1 MTRQAPLNQ
10 ASANP
15 MERWSDALS
24 ALQLLQIDPHG
35 FGGVCLRAPH
45 GPVRERWLQALAGLG
60 LALVKV
66 PGSVDSERLLGGI
79 DLAHTLQ
86 TGQLQTQASL
96 LQQADQGLVC
106 LPMAERLSPALLAPL
121 VQALEQG
128 QVPPTRHSAAPTI
141 TRFGVVALD
150 ESLAD
155 EPGVGAALAERLGVW
170 LDLHEL
176 SPSDISAGWADSHNG
191 VDADT
196 GTDSDSLHIR
206 ISPGALARAREQ
218 LRQVQASDEHM
229 QALCAVALGLGIGSL
244 RVPSLALRVACG
256 HAALNGRSTLDAD
269 DLGFA
274 ARCVLA
280 PRATQWPA
288 EPSAQEAAETVPQED
303 STPPP
308 EPPDNADQAP
318 DNDAEK
324 DKDPDIAPPAEPSA
338 QDLQEMMVAAA
349 LASLPPHV
357 LDALMT
363 RPGSASQNTSG
374 RSGQTR
380 AGSQRGRPLPPRPGR
395 PGGQARLHV
404 LATLRA
410 AAPKQRLRQATT
422 PLTTPLATPFK
433 KPNAAPLAPP
443 HPTAHPQAPTFAAAA
458 KTSNSANRL
467 NPVSAGSNLAHPL
480 RGRVAIR
487 AEDFHIQ
494 RYQQRASSCLILAL
508 DASGSAALQ
517 RLAEAKGA
525 VELLLQQSYARRDS
539 VCIVAF
545 RGAQAQLLLPMT
557 RSLVRAKRA
566 MTGLPGGGGT
576 PLALAL
582 KMAHEQAAQLQ
593 RQGVTPILVVLS
605 DGRANVTLQ
614 GLGGRAQ
621 AQLDAQSW
629 GQQWRASGHRAL
641 WIDTSMHPDAQAQQL
656 ASTMGA
662 SYLPMPQ
669 VQSQRMAHAIERVRS
684 PQV

>member
-1 MTRQAPLNQ
+1 MAREVPPPSSPSDPL
-10 ASANP
+10 
-15 MERWSDALS
+15 ERWHDALT

-45 GPVRERWLQALAGLG
+45 GPVREHWLQALAGLG
-60 LALVKV
+60 VGLIKV

-79 DLAHTLQ
+79 DLAQTLQ
-86 TGQLQTQASL
+86 TGQLHMQAGL

-128 QVPPTRHSAAPTI
+128 QVPPTRHSAAPTP
-141 TRFGVVALD
+141 TRFGMVALD
-150 ESLAD
+150 ESLTD

-176 SPSDISAGWADSHNG
+176 SPSDIHAAWQDHRE
-191 VDADT
+191 
-196 GTDSDSLHIR
+196 SDKLQIR
-206 ISPGALARAREQ
+206 LSPAALARAREH
-218 LRQVQASDEHM
+218 LPQVQASDEQV
-229 QALCAVALGLGIGSL
+229 QALCAAALGLGIGSL
-244 RVPSLALRVACG
+244 RVPSLALHVACG

-288 EPSAQEAAETVPQED
+288 EPSAPEAEPAPQED
-303 STPPP
+303 ASPP
-308 EPPDNADQAP
+308 EPPEESGEAP
-318 DNDAEK
+318 ESEAES
-324 DKDPDIAPPAEPSA
+324 DHTQDPGPPPKQNAEPSA
-338 QDLQEMMVAAA
+338 EDLQEMMVAAA
-349 LASLPPHV
+349 LASLPPHM

-363 RPGSASQNTSG
+363 RQGATRQQSSG

-410 AAPKQRLRQATT
+410 AAPKQRLRQTHST
-422 PLTTPLATPFK
+422 
-433 KPNAAPLAPP
+433 
-443 HPTAHPQAPTFAAAA
+443 
-458 KTSNSANRL
+458 
-467 NPVSAGSNLAHPL
+467 
-480 RGRVAIR
+480 GRVAIR
-487 AEDFHIQ
+487 AEDFHTQ

-525 VELLLQQSYARRDS
+525 VELLLQQSYARRDT

-545 RGAQAQLLLPMT
+545 RGAQAQLLLPAT

-641 WIDTSMHPDAQAQQL
+641 WIDTSMQPDAQAQQL

-669 VQSQRMAHAIERVRS
+669 VQSQRMASAIERVRS
-684 PQV
+684 PQP

>member
-1 MTRQAPLNQ
+1 MHREAPPPL
-10 ASANP
+10 APADP
-15 MERWSDALS
+15 LARWHDALTT
-24 ALQLLQIDPHG
+24 LQLLQIDPHG

-45 GPVRERWLQALAGLG
+45 GPVRERWLQALADLGLG
-60 LALVKV
+60 LVKV

-79 DLAHTLQ
+79 DLARTLQ
-86 TGQLQTQASL
+86 TGQLQMQAGL

-106 LPMAERLSPALLAPL
+106 LPMAERLSPALRAPL

-128 QVPPTRHSAAPTI
+128 QVPPSRHNSAPAT

-150 ESLAD
+150 ESLPD
-155 EPGVGAALAERLGVW
+155 EAGVGGALAERLGVW

-176 SPSDISAGWADSHNG
+176 SPGDIQASWAEAEA
-191 VDADT
+191 DADK
-196 GTDSDSLHIR
+196 LHIR
-206 ISPGALARAREQ
+206 LSPGALARARE
-218 LRQVQASDEHM
+218 LLPQVQASDDQV
-229 QALCAVALGLGIGSL
+229 QALCAAALGLGIASL
-244 RVPSLALRVACG
+244 RVPSLALRLACG
-256 HAALNGRSTLDAD
+256 HAALHGRTALDAD

-274 ARCVLA
+274 ARGVLA

-288 EPSAQEAAETVPQED
+288 EPSDPAADSPPAEDPPPPPPDPGDAPEQNTAQDTPD
-303 STPPP
+303 SPDTGPPP
-308 EPPDNADQAP
+308 EPR
-318 DNDAEK
+318 AE
-324 DKDPDIAPPAEPSA
+324 
-338 QDLQEMMVAAA
+338 DLQEMVVAAA
-349 LASLPPHV
+349 LASLPPHM

-363 RPGSASQNTSG
+363 RQAAASHSSSG

-380 AGSQRGRPLPPRPGR
+380 TGLQRGRPLPPRPGR

-410 AAPKQRLRQATT
+410 AAPKQRLRQAHST
-422 PLTTPLATPFK
+422 
-433 KPNAAPLAPP
+433 
-443 HPTAHPQAPTFAAAA
+443 
-458 KTSNSANRL
+458 
-467 NPVSAGSNLAHPL
+467 
-480 RGRVAIR
+480 GRVAIR

-494 RYQQRASSCLILAL
+494 RHQQRASSCLILAL

-593 RQGVTPILVVLS
+593 RQGVTPMLVVLS

-621 AQLDAQSW
+621 AQADAHNW

-641 WIDTSMHPDAQAQQL
+641 WIDTSVQPDAQAQQL

-669 VQSQRMAHAIERVRS
+669 VQAQRVAQAMERLRS
-684 PQV
+684 PGA

>member
-1 MTRQAPLNQ
+1 MTREAPPPSTPSDPL
-10 ASANP
+10 
-15 MERWSDALS
+15 ERWNDALT

-45 GPVRERWLQALAGLG
+45 GPVRERWLQALADLGLG
-60 LALVKV
+60 LVKV

-86 TGQLQTQASL
+86 TGQLHLQAGL

-128 QVPPTRHSAAPTI
+128 QVPPTRHSAEPTL

-150 ESLAD
+150 ESLPD

-176 SPSDISAGWADSHNG
+176 SPSDIHADWT
-191 VDADT
+191 DAHSE
-196 GTDSDSLHIR
+196 GLHLR
-206 ISPGALARAREQ
+206 LSPGALARARDQ
-218 LRQVQASDEHM
+218 LAQVQASDDQM
-229 QALCAVALGLGIGSL
+229 QALCAAALGLGIGSL
-244 RVPSLALRVACG
+244 RVPSLALRLACA
-256 HAALNGRSTLDAD
+256 HAALNGRQALEAD

-288 EPSAQEAAETVPQED
+288 EPSAQEAEPAPQED
-303 STPPP
+303 KTPPQEPPPQPP
-308 EPPDNADQAP
+308 EPPENTDEAP
-318 DNDAEK
+318 DDDAEK
-324 DKDPDIAPPAEPSA
+324 DKDPSPPPEPSA
-338 QDLQEMMVAAA
+338 EDLQEMMVAAA
-349 LASLPPHV
+349 LASLPPHM

-363 RPGSASQNTSG
+363 RQGATSPQSSG

-410 AAPKQRLRQATT
+410 AAPKQRLRQAHST
-422 PLTTPLATPFK
+422 
-433 KPNAAPLAPP
+433 
-443 HPTAHPQAPTFAAAA
+443 
-458 KTSNSANRL
+458 
-467 NPVSAGSNLAHPL
+467 
-480 RGRVAIR
+480 GRVAIR

-545 RGAQAQLLLPMT
+545 RGAQAQLLLPAT

-621 AQLDAQSW
+621 AQSDAQSW
-629 GQQWRASGHRAL
+629 GQHWRASGHRAL
-641 WIDTSMHPDAQAQQL
+641 WIDTSMQPDAQAQQL

-669 VQSQRMAHAIERVRS
+669 VQSQRMASAIERVRS

>member
-1 MTRQAPLNQ
+1 MTREAPLNQ
-10 ASANP
+10 TPADP
-15 MERWSDALS
+15 MARWDDALT

-35 FGGVCLRAPH
+35 FGGVCLSAPH

-60 LALVKV
+60 LGLVKV

-86 TGQLQTQASL
+86 TGQLHLQPGL
-96 LQQADQGLVC
+96 LQQANQGLVC

-128 QVPPTRHSAAPTI
+128 QVPPTRHSAAPTP

-150 ESLAD
+150 ESLSD
-155 EPGVGAALAERLGVW
+155 EPGVSPALAERLGVW

-176 SPSDISAGWADSHNG
+176 SPSDIHAAWQGDSE
-191 VDADT
+191 
-196 GTDSDSLHIR
+196 SDGLHIR
-206 ISPGALARAREQ
+206 LSPGALTRAREQ
-218 LRQVQASDEHM
+218 LPQVQASDAHL
-229 QALCAVALGLGIGSL
+229 QALCAAAWGLGIGSL

-256 HAALNGRSTLDAD
+256 HAALNGRSSLSDE

-288 EPSAQEAAETVPQED
+288 EPSAQEATEPA
-303 STPPP
+303 PP
-308 EPPDNADQAP
+308 EPPENADPAP
-318 DNDAEK
+318 DNGGETDNNQDPAPAPE
-324 DKDPDIAPPAEPSA
+324 DKTEPSTEPSA
-338 QDLQEMMVAAA
+338 EDLQEMVVAAA
-349 LASLPPHV
+349 LASLPPHM

-410 AAPKQRLRQATT
+410 AAPKQRLRQAHNT
-422 PLTTPLATPFK
+422 
-433 KPNAAPLAPP
+433 
-443 HPTAHPQAPTFAAAA
+443 
-458 KTSNSANRL
+458 
-467 NPVSAGSNLAHPL
+467 
-480 RGRVAIR
+480 GRVAIR

-621 AQLDAQSW
+621 AQLDAHSW
-629 GQQWRASGHRAL
+629 GQQWRSNGHRAL
-641 WIDTSMHPDAQAQQL
+641 WIDTSMHPDTPAQQL
-656 ASTMGA
+656 AATMGA

-669 VQSQRMAHAIERVRS
+669 VQSQRMASAMERVRN
-684 PQV
+684 PGV